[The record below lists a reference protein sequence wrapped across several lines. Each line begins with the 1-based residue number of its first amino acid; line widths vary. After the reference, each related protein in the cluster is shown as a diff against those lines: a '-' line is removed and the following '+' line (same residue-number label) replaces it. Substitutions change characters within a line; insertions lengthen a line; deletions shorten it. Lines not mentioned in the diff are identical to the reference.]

1 MLAGSELDPAR
12 LWHGPAVW
20 RSSVEPVAD
29 ALDQHAQRLAAAD
42 LPEHAARLRAAQ
54 QARDHYDTASSAYH
68 DSRRELRCTSGLPV
82 YDTGAAEQLPDLTE
96 QVQTARRRVSDLD
109 QRLEQLT
116 RDPAITSFPDP
127 QALLQRAETAWTLEQ
142 TAAYQQ
148 TVSREPSPFES
159 LSRDPYPAHEVE
171 HGPSIGR

>member
-1 MLAGSELDPAR
+1 VSLIL
-12 LWHGPAVW
+12 
-20 RSSVEPVAD
+20 
-29 ALDQHAQRLAAAD
+29 
-42 LPEHAARLRAAQ
+42 RLRA
-54 QARDHYDTASSAYH
+54 
-68 DSRRELRCTSGLPV
+68 RRFTLVIEPNR
-82 YDTGAAEQLPDLTE
+82 TGR
-96 QVQTARRRVSDLD
+96 QTAREPARRTFSTLRPTAESRRRVSDLD

-127 QALLQRAETAWTLEQ
+127 QALLQRAETSWTLEQ

-148 TVSREPSPFES
+148 TVSREPSPVES